1 MLTEKRTE
9 SRNLEDN
16 KGDQRKIKQYNR
28 FMKGTDVDE
37 SGRMIESE
45 KKRKKVRG
53 KVYKSD
59 KSEK

>member
-1 MLTEKRTE
+1 
-9 SRNLEDN
+9 
-16 KGDQRKIKQYNR
+16 
-28 FMKGTDVDE
+28 MKGTDVDE
-37 SGRMIESE
+37 SGRMIESK